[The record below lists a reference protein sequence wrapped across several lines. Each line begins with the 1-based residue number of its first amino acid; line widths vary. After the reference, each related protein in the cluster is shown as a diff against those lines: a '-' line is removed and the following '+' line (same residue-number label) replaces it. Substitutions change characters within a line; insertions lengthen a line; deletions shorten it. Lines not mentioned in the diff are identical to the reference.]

1 MCFQGYVLTMA
12 VKKST
17 VPAKLW
23 CSVQTLLPA
32 PLSLSVISRADS

>member
-1 MCFQGYVLTMA
+1 MRFQGYVLTKA

-23 CSVQTLLPA
+23 CFCTDLVA
-32 PLSLSVISRADS
+32 CPLSLSVIGRADS